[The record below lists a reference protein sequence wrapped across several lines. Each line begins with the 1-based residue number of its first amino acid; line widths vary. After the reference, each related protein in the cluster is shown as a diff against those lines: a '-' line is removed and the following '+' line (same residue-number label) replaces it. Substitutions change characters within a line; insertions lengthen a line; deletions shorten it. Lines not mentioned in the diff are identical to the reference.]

1 MKQTHIG
8 MILAASLL
16 SLVLVV
22 VAIAPAAGALTT
34 DTITLDDPANET
46 VEVDLDF
53 SGSTSATVALE
64 DSDGSVVTS
73 ETLSGA
79 SGDTLT
85 ASLSAGYATP
95 GNYTLNV
102 TATDE
107 TVVSLNETRLTDT
120 ETVEVTDAGNETL
133 AVEAG
138 FEGSENATATVSIE
152 NESGSE
158 ILTDSIQYVADGGN
172 ETTIGAEYNGSDLVT
187 GNLTVSITTTPATAY
202 TGGWATIAD
211 DTGQGAGAIIPEG
224 GPSIPEAVGLV
235 ALIGLLGLFGL
246 RSNRGD

>member
-1 MKQTHIG
+1 MKQQHIG
-8 MILAASLL
+8 MILAASFL
-16 SLVLVV
+16 SLVLVA
-22 VAIAPAAGALTT
+22 VAIAPAAGAITT

-46 VEVDLDF
+46 VDVDVDF

-64 DSDGSVVTS
+64 DVDGTVVTS

-85 ASLSAGYATP
+85 ASLSADFAAAGD
-95 GNYTLNV
+95 YTLNV
-102 TATDE
+102 TAGDE

-138 FEGSENATATVSIE
+138 FHGQENATATVEIE
-152 NESGSE
+152 NETGSE
-158 ILTDSIQYVADGGN
+158 ILTDSIQYVAEDGN
-172 ETTIGAEYNGSDLVT
+172 ETTIGAEYNGSDLMT
-187 GNLTVSITTTPATAY
+187 GNLTVSITTTPASAY
-202 TGGWATIAD
+202 TGGWAAIAD
-211 DTGQGAGAIIPEG
+211 DSPTGVGGMIPAG

-235 ALIGLLGLFGL
+235 ALFGLLAVFGF
-246 RSNRGD
+246 RSTRSD